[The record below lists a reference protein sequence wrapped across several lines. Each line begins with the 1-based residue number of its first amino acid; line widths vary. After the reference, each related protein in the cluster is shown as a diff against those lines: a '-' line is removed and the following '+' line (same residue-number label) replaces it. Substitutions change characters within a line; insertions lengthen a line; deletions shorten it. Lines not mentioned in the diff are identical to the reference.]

1 VEADYHSVEEY
12 MKHVEEYYQRLE
24 IKEGKEI
31 EVKRVFVASDDPKVL
46 PELIQKFPDY
56 TFIGDVNVSKSAAL
70 STRLSSTSF
79 KGILS
84 DINILSR
91 SDYLVCTL
99 SSQICQL
106 AYEIMQQVPFKKYVL
121 NCLNYF
127 KPRPPP
133 PLCQSVSFYNT
144 SLPPNKYVLKSM
156 TPHYILKVLI
166 STIVLFI

>member
-1 VEADYHSVEEY
+1 MCIYVQVRRTDKIGVEADYHSVEEY

-24 IKEGKEI
+24 IKEGKEV
-31 EVKRVFVASDDPKVL
+31 EVKRVYVASDDPKVL

-84 DINILSR
+84 DINILSK

-106 AYEIMQQVPFKKYVL
+106 AYEIMQQGPFKKCVL
-121 NCLNYF
+121 NFWTILD
-127 KPRPPP
+127 PPP
-133 PLCQSVSFYNT
+133 GPPSPLCQSVSFCNT
-144 SLPPNKYVLKSM
+144 P
-156 TPHYILKVLI
+156 LI
-166 STIVLFI
+166 KTCFSP